1 MWWCSRW
8 KWKFYHGDDDNDDLQ
23 FIIEVSGSMQ
33 WWPFKKSGLFKHE
46 TSRSFPKL
54 NASSFLSCSALNNTI
69 WWNMMT
75 INISSLLDGDH
86 LMNVWDQNWSWG
98 IISLWGNLQIQ
109 IMWFLLLLLLLL
121 LQLLLLLLRYWKV
134 PCFMVLTCFML
145 LTPVNN
151 RACYGV
157 DSCYG
162 VNSYMVKAHS
172 KLSTCVMTL
181 ICVMVLTRVRLV

>member
-75 INISSLLDGDH
+75 INITSLLDGDH
-86 LMNVWDQNWSWG
+86 LMNVWDQIWSWG

-109 IMWFLLLLLLLL
+109 IMWFLLLL
-121 LQLLLLLLRYWKV
+121 LLLLLLRYWKV

-162 VNSYMVKAHS
+162 VNSYMLKAHS
-172 KLSTCVMTL
+172 RLSTCVMTL
-181 ICVMVLTRVRLV
+181 ICVMVLTRVRLA